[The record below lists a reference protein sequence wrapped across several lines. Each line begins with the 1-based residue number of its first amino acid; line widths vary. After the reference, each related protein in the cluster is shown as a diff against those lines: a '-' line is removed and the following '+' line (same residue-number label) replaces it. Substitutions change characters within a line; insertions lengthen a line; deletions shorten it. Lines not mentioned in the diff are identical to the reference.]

1 MRLLYFFAGQ
11 MVRLDTLIVESEH
24 QKWGWRCQ
32 VAVLVTLNTLDRVKV
47 DQGPVWDHDMTW
59 T

>member
-1 MRLLYFFAGQ
+1 
-11 MVRLDTLIVESEH
+11 MVRLDTLIVEGEH